1 MSQPEPAEK
10 HATQRVQPER
20 VGYYALSLEGE
31 RGLSMIFP
39 FVLAI
44 KLKVQSGQG
53 SLEMYTVGNTC

>member
-10 HATQRVQPER
+10 HVTQRVQPER

-44 KLKVQSGQG
+44 KLKGQSGQG
-53 SLEMYTVGNTC
+53 SLEMYKVGDTC